1 MEPVKAETPR
11 TAPAEMP
18 ARPIM
23 VGLKT
28 KPAGGEAPGKVP
40 PEMSDEIVPDGLT
53 NADLL
58 GERL

>member
-18 ARPIM
+18 ARPSM
-23 VGLKT
+23 AGPET
-28 KPAGGEAPGKVP
+28 EPAGGEAPGAVP
-40 PEMSDEIVPDGLT
+40 PEMSDEIPDGLI
-53 NADLL
+53 NDDLL

>member
-11 TAPAEMP
+11 TVPAEMP
-18 ARPIM
+18 ARPSM

-28 KPAGGEAPGKVP
+28 KPAGGEAPGEVP
-40 PEMSDEIVPDGLT
+40 PEMSDEIPDGLI
-53 NADLL
+53 NDDLL

>member
-1 MEPVKAETPR
+1 
-11 TAPAEMP
+11 MP
-18 ARPIM
+18 ARPSM

-28 KPAGGEAPGKVP
+28 KPAGGEAPGEVP
-40 PEMSDEIVPDGLT
+40 PEMSDEIPDGLT